1 MIPFKLFERIESYYL
16 DPSKRYK
23 ILRKYQSLQ
32 KYNTTYLYA
41 TYLYATY
48 LSLNRFFYLATAKV
62 IPELQN
68 QASEKTALQ
77 RMESLEW

>member
-1 MIPFKLFERIESYYL
+1 MIPFKLFERIEFYYL

-41 TYLYATY
+41 TH
-48 LSLNRFFYLATAKV
+48 LSLNRFFHLATAKV
-62 IPELQN
+62 VPELQN
-68 QASEKTALQ
+68 HASEKIALQ